1 MQKIHTIILVKR
13 GFVKAFLHIFSFV
26 FPSPGIFCI
35 SVKTHEA
42 HRNFLVKIAYKN
54 AHTRQKSPSFPGRAE
69 IWGDHL
75 SRGSHPKIRR
85 QNRSVNASLAEK
97 SMAAE

>member
-42 HRNFLVKIAYKN
+42 HRVFLVKIAYKN
-54 AHTRQKSPSFPGRAE
+54 ARTRKKARPSRDGQRYK
-69 IWGDHL
+69 GDHL
-75 SRGSHPKIRR
+75 SKESHPKTRR